1 MCIQQI
7 SITIIIMYGLLF
19 AYFTFTTQN
28 VIVVQVPRNRN
39 PQPKNIFHDGYTLFS
54 YAMLLVCIV
63 FGGLQYL
70 LCIIPAYILSISVSL
85 SRQKK
90 IFMCI
95 VVFYLCNLLINII
108 MQAQKDEEQGNDELA
123 KKKRRGVLA
132 LNISAIVCFVIT
144 VISAIIAIVVVT
156 SPAARAA
163 IANWHCAHV
172 ECMSSYKRT
181 QQNFAKFS

>member
-1 MCIQQI
+1 
-7 SITIIIMYGLLF
+7 
-19 AYFTFTTQN
+19 
-28 VIVVQVPRNRN
+28 
-39 PQPKNIFHDGYTLFS
+39 
-54 YAMLLVCIV
+54 
-63 FGGLQYL
+63 
-70 LCIIPAYILSISVSL
+70 
-85 SRQKK
+85 
-90 IFMCI
+90 MCI

-163 IANWHCAHV
+163 IAN
-172 ECMSSYKRT
+172 
-181 QQNFAKFS
+181 